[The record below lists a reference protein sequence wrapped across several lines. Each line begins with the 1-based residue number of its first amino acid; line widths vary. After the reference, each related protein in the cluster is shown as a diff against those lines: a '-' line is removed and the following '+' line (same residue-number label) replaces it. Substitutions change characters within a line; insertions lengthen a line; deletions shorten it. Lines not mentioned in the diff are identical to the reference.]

1 MSVNFAS
8 AISAYRDAAAAAGA
22 GTDAAS
28 TAGQGGQ
35 AFADLVKNALGDATA
50 AGRASEGVALR
61 AVANQADLN
70 QIVTAVT
77 NAEVT
82 LQTVVAV
89 RDRVIQAY
97 QDIMR
102 MPI

>member
-1 MSVNFAS
+1 M
-8 AISAYRDAAAAAGA
+8 R
-22 GTDAAS
+22 TD
-28 TAGQGGQ
+28 
-35 AFADLVKNALGDATA
+35 LATA
-50 AGRASEGVALR
+50 ARIYEQAAKQLNTPGVEARPAEGPNFADFLKEAGAEAAQTLRASEQTSVNGLAGK
-61 AVANQADLN
+61 ADLSD
-70 QIVTAVT
+70 IVTAVSQ
-77 NAEVT
+77 AEAT